1 MLSRRTTP
9 RRREG
14 RRNSRS
20 VEEGVLEVW
29 SLERIKCG
37 GSVWTNNDT
46 INNQH
51 DFASKVLRSPTGACY
66 GMIGYF
72 FVFLTFP
79 SKLTVVFGKHCSS
92 KRSPLIS
99 DKQWGQNCPLIMLL
113 PQQLA
118 NLAEDFCK
126 DYMQEFFLGG
136 CSGDDYAAFIKFNTG
151 SQDKCSVS
159 IKICPFNSYNSISNQ
174 LFQLHFF
181 YLIIHSRP
189 TAALKKAVS
198 FTALRK
204 IRLKELT
211 ATSSSLNPSNYYFL
225 SIPSISQ
232 TIFFFTSVS
241 RFVHMW
247 TTATWEGGLKER

>member
-1 MLSRRTTP
+1 
-9 RRREG
+9 
-14 RRNSRS
+14 
-20 VEEGVLEVW
+20 
-29 SLERIKCG
+29 
-37 GSVWTNNDT
+37 
-46 INNQH
+46 
-51 DFASKVLRSPTGACY
+51 
-66 GMIGYF
+66 
-72 FVFLTFP
+72 
-79 SKLTVVFGKHCSS
+79 
-92 KRSPLIS
+92 
-99 DKQWGQNCPLIMLL
+99 
-113 PQQLA
+113 
-118 NLAEDFCK
+118 
-126 DYMQEFFLGG
+126 MQEFFLGG

-198 FTALRK
+198 FTDLRK

-232 TIFFFTSVS
+232 TIFFFYFSEPFRAYVNHCNLRGGPKREVKDIQPNEGRPKREVDF
-241 RFVHMW
+241 RFFG
-247 TTATWEGGLKER
+247 EKC

>member
-1 MLSRRTTP
+1 MRTKLSTHHVAPSTSSPALWISSNPRVHWLLSRKP
-9 RRREG
+9 ALLG
-14 RRNSRS
+14 
-20 VEEGVLEVW
+20 
-29 SLERIKCG
+29 
-37 GSVWTNNDT
+37 
-46 INNQH
+46 
-51 DFASKVLRSPTGACY
+51 
-66 GMIGYF
+66 F
-72 FVFLTFP
+72 F
-79 SKLTVVFGKHCSS
+79 C
-92 KRSPLIS
+92 
-99 DKQWGQNCPLIMLL
+99 
-113 PQQLA
+113 
-118 NLAEDFCK
+118 CK

-211 ATSSSLNPSNYYFL
+211 ATSSSLNPTNYYFL
-225 SIPSISQ
+225 SIPPISQ
-232 TIFFFTSVS
+232 TNVFLLFFLLQWAVS
-241 RFVHMW
+241 CIC
-247 TTATWEGGLKER
+247 EPLQPERRA